1 MTIADA
7 QAHQVVDPTTSAIVP
22 GFSLSKRL
30 HDLENK
36 RVGLIDDAKEN
47 ARELLE
53 EFSLLLNEKY
63 GVTCQE
69 YHQKPSAGKPT
80 EPDII
85 KKIAEECDFVIV
97 AIGS

>member
-1 MTIADA
+1 MTIADT
-7 QAHQVVDPTTSAIVP
+7 QVHQLVDPTASAMVP
-22 GFSLSKRL
+22 EFALSNRL
-30 HDLENK
+30 QHLRNK

-47 ARELLE
+47 AKELLE
-53 EFSLLLNEKY
+53 EFSELLNEKY
-63 GVTCQE
+63 GVSCQQ

-85 KKIAEECDFVIV
+85 EKISKECDFVIV